1 MRWNGPLMKLSHVNK
16 ICHAM
21 IGGSRISLEGS
32 VDEEV
37 YRRHFHHVTVD
48 NPCTLCAFSDIN
60 TLITI
65 WNIRGWKKTWKINL
79 RFTK

>member
-1 MRWNGPLMKLSHVNK
+1 
-16 ICHAM
+16 M

-48 NPCTLCAFSDIN
+48 NPWTLCTFSDVN

-65 WNIRGWKKTWKINL
+65 
-79 RFTK
+79 

>member
-1 MRWNGPLMKLSHVNK
+1 MTTLFKHRVVYKSPNLIMRSNGPLMKLSHVNK

-21 IGGSRISLEGS
+21 IGGSRISFEGS

-48 NPCTLCAFSDIN
+48 NPWTLCAFSDIN
-60 TLITI
+60 YHL
-65 WNIRGWKKTWKINL
+65 KH
-79 RFTK
+79 